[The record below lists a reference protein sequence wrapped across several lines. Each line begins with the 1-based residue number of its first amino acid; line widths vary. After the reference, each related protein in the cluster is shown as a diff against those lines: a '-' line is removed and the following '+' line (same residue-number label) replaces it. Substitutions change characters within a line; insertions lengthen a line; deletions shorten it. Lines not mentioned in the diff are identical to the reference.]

1 MKKSLLILGLLAV
14 CGIANAGDDTDTM
27 NVNAKVVGSA
37 LEVET
42 TPVNFGEIAIDA
54 RKDAPVSEGKVSVSG
69 DAGRVVK
76 VQIFDTYGGLAGN
89 GGSTVKLTN
98 PNTDSWRALEY
109 TPKFTVNGTQ
119 MSAQELQDTGI
130 TLDGEGEKDINVAG
144 SLYAPNNVIVGDYS
158 AQMTIKVAYKLH

>member
-14 CGIANAGDDTDTM
+14 CGIANAADNTTM

-144 SLYAPNNVIVGDYS
+144 SLYAPNTVIVGDYS

>member
-14 CGIANAGDDTDTM
+14 CGIANAADNTTM

-37 LEVET
+37 LEVNT
-42 TPVNFGEIAIDA
+42 TAVNFGEIAIDA

-130 TLDGEGEKDINVAG
+130 TLGGDGTKDINVAG

>member
-14 CGIANAGDDTDTM
+14 CGIANAADNTTM

-119 MSAQELQDTGI
+119 MSAQEIQDTGI

>member
-1 MKKSLLILGLLAV
+1 MKKILLGLFIL
-14 CGIANAGDDTDTM
+14 CGVACADTTM
-27 NVNAKVVGSA
+27 EVVAKVVGSA
-37 LEVET
+37 LEVES

-54 RKDAPVSEGKVSVSG
+54 RKDAPASEGKISVSG
-69 DAGRVVK
+69 DPGRVVQVK
-76 VQIFDTYGGLAGN
+76 ILDTYGGLAGN

-130 TLDGEGEKDINVAG
+130 TLGGDGTKDINVAG
-144 SLYAPNNVIVGDYS
+144 SLYAPNTVIVGDYS
-158 AQMTIKVAYKLH
+158 AQMTIKVTYKM

>member
-14 CGIANAGDDTDTM
+14 CGIANAADNTTM